1 MDRARHFWRHTHS
14 RPIRLLYVVVSV
26 LCLCL
31 WVFGTA
37 AAEPLRDLGLW
48 VKPGDPESIPA
59 DGSSK
64 THLLVDLDHCS
75 WVGSA
80 SSDGT
85 FQLQVSTTLG
95 SISPG
100 FASNLDFNP
109 FPPELTLTAG
119 TTSGTATIQA
129 KLDYCPPG
137 GVMAFGVCSDPESQG
152 KYPTCVGTAQVEIVP
167 YTAPGAAESSEK
179 DEEEAEEGESKEF
192 SAGMTCSPPSPI
204 VGQTITCTVS
214 VKNAAEGEDLSY
226 TWYLE
231 NAAGVTTSNH
241 TYSWPANESG
251 GHSIVV
257 EVLGDNRWTRASID
271 VNVLGEDEKPVESD
285 TEAEAES
292 SVDDLVK
299 NLTVWLTAGGIKEAD
314 PAKVVAG
321 GGAAAVLIATWLII
335 NNRSGVP
342 MDKLEMALGRWRWE
356 QRGGPAVA
364 GGEPPSD
371 LPEGG
376 KIPPKGEK
384 PGSLPEGDRI
394 KPGAG
399 AEARVQPGA
408 QEDGK
413 VGVSAEGERPP
424 AAQAAPPAEDEPA
437 KPAVK
442 PAAGESGEEQ
452 ALRHV
457 RDMQDLDDAVDRTSK
472 GVKEFIDKIP
482 EELRNS
488 QKWKDLVAPK
498 LKKLEDLLSKAK
510 LDKGRTWLDRAEK
523 LLELRKEAERDL
535 AHLQPDAREAV
546 IWTERT
552 LRVLSNIA
560 TDAFKV
566 MVTDRA
572 KDAGNAILPKDAAE
586 KWGKAMDELHKEMEG
601 LGDGISKAVRQGAF
615 NLTRGKSFGEAVDE
629 MKRSSSPVIRQ
640 EAQDLENM
648 KSGPR
653 EVKVEYP
660 RFMERGTKKVNDL
673 WTRFKKSLPPPPPIK
688 KWLGWK

>member
-1 MDRARHFWRHTHS
+1 MDRTRHLWRVARPRNV
-14 RPIRLLYVVVSV
+14 RLLYVAISV
-26 LCLCL
+26 LCVSF
-31 WVFGTA
+31 WAIGTA
-37 AAEPLRDLGLW
+37 TAEPLRDLGVG
-48 VKPGDPESIPA
+48 VKPGDPESMPA
-59 DGSSK
+59 DGKSQ
-64 THLLVDLDHCS
+64 THLLVDINRCS
-75 WVGSA
+75 WVESA

-100 FASNLDFNP
+100 FASNLDSGS

-119 TTSGTATIQA
+119 STVGTAKIEA

-137 GVMAFGVCSDPESQG
+137 GVMAFGVCTDQASYG
-152 KYPTCVGTAQVEIVP
+152 KYPTCIGTANVEILP
-167 YTAPGAAESSEK
+167 YTPPESAESSEK
-179 DEEEAEEGESKEF
+179 EEEEAEEEESKEF
-192 SAGMTCSPPSPI
+192 SAGVTCSPPSPK

-214 VKNAAEGEDLSY
+214 VKNAAEGEDLKY
-226 TWYLE
+226 TWYVG
-231 NAAGVTTSNH
+231 NADGVTTSKPTH
-241 TYSWPANESG
+241 PWPANESG
-251 GHSIVV
+251 GHTVVV

-271 VNVLGEDEKPVESD
+271 VNVLEEGEKPAESD
-285 TEAEAES
+285 TGEEAEA

-299 NLTVWLTAGGIKEAD
+299 SLKDWLSAGGIKEPD

-321 GGAAAVLIATWLII
+321 GGAAAVLIATWFIL
-335 NNRSGVP
+335 NNRSGIP
-342 MDKLEMALGRWRWE
+342 MEQLEMALGRWRWA
-356 QRGGPAVA
+356 QRDSPAVA

-371 LPEGG
+371 VPEGG
-376 KIPPKGEK
+376 KVPPEGAK

-394 KPGAG
+394 QPKAG
-399 AEARVQPGA
+399 AEAKVPPE
-408 QEDGK
+408 QEPEK
-413 VGVSAEGERPP
+413 VGVSAEAEPAP
-424 AAQAAPPAEDEPA
+424 AAEAAPA
-437 KPAVK
+437 KPDVK

-452 ALRHV
+452 ALRRV

-472 GVKEFIDKIP
+472 ELKEFIEKIP
-482 EELRNS
+482 QELRDT

-498 LKKLEDLLSKAK
+498 LEKLQELLSKAK
-510 LDKGRTWLDRAEK
+510 LDQGRTWLDRAEK

-586 KWGKAMDELHKEMEG
+586 KFGKAMDELHQELEG
-601 LGDGISKAVRQGAF
+601 LGEGISKAVRQGAF

-629 MKRSSSPVIRQ
+629 AKRSSSPVIRE
-640 EAQDLENM
+640 EAKILEDFR
-648 KSGPR
+648 SGPR
-653 EVKVEYP
+653 EVPVEYP
-660 RFMERGTKKVNDL
+660 RFVERGTSKVSEL
-673 WTRFKKSLPPPPPIK
+673 WTRFKNSLPPAPPIK